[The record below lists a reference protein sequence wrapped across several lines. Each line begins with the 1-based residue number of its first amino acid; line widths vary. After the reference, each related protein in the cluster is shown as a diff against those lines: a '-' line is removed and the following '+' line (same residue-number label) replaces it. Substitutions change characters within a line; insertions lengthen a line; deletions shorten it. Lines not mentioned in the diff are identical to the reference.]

1 MNQFSANHSI
11 IQPKRALLSVS
22 DKSGVI
28 ELAALLSSHGVEILS
43 TGGTAKTLSD
53 AGISVFQVSDYTG
66 LPEMMGGR
74 LKTLNPKIHGGIL
87 ARRDFD
93 QEEMN
98 QYDIHPIDLVAVN
111 LYPFEKVASAADA
124 THQLIIE
131 NIETIGGPAM
141 IRAAAKN
148 YAWVCVVTSPDDY
161 AVVADE
167 LRDFGGIRYETRA
180 ELAAKTFAR
189 ICQYDGMIAS
199 YLERVNSSQ
208 EGLPEDLNLFY
219 RRHLNMRYGENPHQS
234 AAFYVPS
241 KGPKGWLAEAKRH
254 QGKSLSYNNVGDAQA
269 AFDCVKEFD
278 GPSCAIIKH
287 ATPCGVASANSLL
300 QAYKSA
306 FATDPTSAFGGVIAL
321 NQTLDADT
329 AKFILTTQF
338 VEVLL
343 APQIT
348 DEALAVLRSKQ
359 NVRVLECDLTAGSS
373 LPVTFS
379 NAGGGLLVQDAD
391 QRLLSDAGPR
401 IVSERAPNVDEM
413 VDLMFAWKVAK
424 HVKSN
429 AIVYAKNSSTI
440 GIGAGQMSRVDSAMI
455 GVAKAKESGVEIQG
469 SVMASDAFFPFR
481 DGIDAAAKSGIAAV
495 IQPGGSIRDDEVID
509 AANEHGMAM
518 LFTGMRHFRH

>member
-1 MNQFSANHSI
+1 MDQFSATHSI

-22 DKSGVI
+22 DKSGVV

-43 TGGTAKTLSD
+43 TGGTAELLSE
-53 AGISVFQVSDYTG
+53 AGLSVVQVSDYTG
-66 LPEMMGGR
+66 FPEMMSGR
-74 LKTLNPKIHGGIL
+74 LKTLHPKIHGGIL
-87 ARRDFD
+87 ARRDLD

-98 QYDIHPIDLVAVN
+98 RFDINPIDLVAVN
-111 LYPFEKVASAADA
+111 LYPFEKVVSAADA
-124 THQLIIE
+124 TRQLIIE
-131 NIETIGGPAM
+131 NIDIGGPAM

-148 YAWVCVVTSPDDY
+148 YAWVCVVSSPDDY
-161 AVVADE
+161 SIIADE
-167 LRDFGGIRYETRA
+167 MREFGGIRYETRA

-189 ICQYDGMIAS
+189 TFQYDGMIGN
-199 YLERVNSSQ
+199 YLEQVNAPQ
-208 EGLPEDLNLFY
+208 EVLPEGLNLSY
-219 RRHLNMRYGENPHQS
+219 RRYMKMRYGENPHQS

-241 KGPKGWLAEAKRH
+241 KGSKGWLAEAKRH

-278 GPSCAIIKH
+278 RPSCVIIKH
-287 ATPCGVASANSLL
+287 ATPCGVASANNLL
-300 QAYKSA
+300 QAYRLA

-321 NQTLDADT
+321 NQTLDSAT
-329 AKFILTTQF
+329 AKFILTNQF

-348 DEALAVLRSKQ
+348 EEALAVLRTKQ
-359 NVRVLECDLTAGSS
+359 NVRVLECDMTRGSC
-373 LPVTFS
+373 LHRTFS
-379 NAGGGLLVQDAD
+379 NAGGGLLVQDPD
-391 QRLLSDAGPR
+391 RRLLSDAGPR
-401 IVSERAPNVDEM
+401 IVTERTPNGDEM
-413 VDLMFAWKVAK
+413 VDLMFSWKVAK

-440 GIGAGQMSRVDSAMI
+440 GIGTGQMSRVDSAMI
-455 GVAKAKESGVEIQG
+455 GVAKAKESGLEVQG

-481 DGIDAAAKSGIAAV
+481 DAIDAAAKSGVAAV

-509 AANEHGMAM
+509 AANEHGLAM